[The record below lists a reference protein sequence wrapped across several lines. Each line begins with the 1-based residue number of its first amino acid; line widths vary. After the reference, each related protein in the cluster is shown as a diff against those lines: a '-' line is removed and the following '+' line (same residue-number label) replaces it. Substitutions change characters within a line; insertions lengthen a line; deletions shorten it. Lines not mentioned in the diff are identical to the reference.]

1 MKKVTV
7 FILLL
12 LFWSCSGSKE
22 NIPDPPLFECD
33 ECGDTERMMLMW
45 SAWGFPGKPG
55 VWDYPIKPGT
65 DEWKQLTSN
74 EEYLNASQIPEEV
87 LKSLS
92 TEDLTYLC
100 LRNPWIFNLLYYS
113 SVNFGFEKMFSEL
126 NCIRELYS
134 RETEEIVSCLTA
146 RYMQIIQ
153 CLCLVEDKDFE
164 GRIIFA
170 QPMYVLEILLSRIEL
185 RENESNE
192 ILKEVL
198 RTLVYGYEEKC
209 KYPDRYGPNNL
220 GCNFYA
226 RAYLIS
232 KICEQCLDSLGG
244 IDTLDYNAHRGHIT
258 IEAIDLIHD
267 LSYQLI
273 N

>member
-1 MKKVTV
+1 MKKVTI

-12 LFWSCSGSKE
+12 LLWSCSGSKE
-22 NIPDPPLFECD
+22 NIPDPPFFECD

-55 VWDYPIKPGT
+55 VWTYPIIPGT
-65 DEWKQLTSN
+65 DEWKQFKTH
-74 EEYLNASQIPEEV
+74 EEMLDATQIPEEV

-92 TEDLTYLC
+92 TEDLIDLN
-100 LRNPWIFNLLYYS
+100 LRFPLIVSLIANIDLNR
-113 SVNFGFEKMFSEL
+113 GFEMLLSEFNGL
-126 NCIRELYS
+126 RELYN
-134 RETEEIVSCLTA
+134 RETEEIVICLTA
-146 RYMQIIQ
+146 QYMQIIQ
-153 CLCLVEDKDFE
+153 CLCLLEDKDFE
-164 GRIIFA
+164 GRIIFS
-170 QPMYVLEILLSRIEL
+170 QPMYALEIFLSRIEL

-192 ILKEVL
+192 ILKGVL

-209 KYPDRYGPNNL
+209 KYPDSYGRYSL
-220 GCNFYA
+220 SYNFYA

-244 IDTLDYNAHRGHIT
+244 IDALGYNVSSISEQNRNFIN
-258 IEAIDLIHD
+258 D